1 MKKRPLPSARVPGR
15 GCRAALAAAALALT
29 AAAPAGV
36 VVEGAWMRSIIPSR
50 PAAGYFTLENNSGAD
65 LSLVGASSPACGMLM
80 LHQSMDMGG
89 QAMMKMVPVVK
100 LPAHG
105 KVSFSPGGY
114 HLMCV
119 HPTSAM
125 QHGATVPV
133 TLRFGNG
140 DTITTPFPVRNALGK

>member
-1 MKKRPLPSARVPGR
+1 MKKRPLPNARVPGR
-15 GCRAALAAAALALT
+15 GCRAALAAAALALM

-36 VVEGAWMRSIIPSR
+36 AVEGAWMRSIIPSR
-50 PAAGYFTLENNSGAD
+50 PAAGYFTLENTSGAD

-89 QAMMKMVPVVK
+89 QAMMKMVPAVK

-119 HPTSAM
+119 NPTSAM
-125 QHGATVPV
+125 RHGATVPV
-133 TLRFGNG
+133 TLRFSNG
-140 DTITTPFPVRNALGK
+140 ETITTPFPVRNALGK